1 MKKDLEEQIIKYLQE
16 QQPAKTRERITAGK
30 KNIIGRLEQQLM
42 TGRITTEEYKQ
53 KKAEYVDA
61 LYELY
66 IMDIITYDELK
77 EKLNK

>member
-30 KNIIGRLEQQLM
+30 KNIIGQLEQLLM

>member
-1 MKKDLEEQIIKYLQE
+1 MKKDFEEQIIKYLQE

-30 KNIIGRLEQQLM
+30 KNIIGRLEQLLM

-77 EKLNK
+77 EKLNQ

>member
-53 KKAEYVDA
+53 KKAEYVDT

-77 EKLNK
+77 EKLNQ